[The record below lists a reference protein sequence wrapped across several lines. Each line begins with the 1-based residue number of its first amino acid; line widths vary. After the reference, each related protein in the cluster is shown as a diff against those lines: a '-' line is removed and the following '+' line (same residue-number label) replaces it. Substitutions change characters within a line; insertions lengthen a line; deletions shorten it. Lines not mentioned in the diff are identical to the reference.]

1 MAAEFSNS
9 QAIAVKLI
17 EQHPSAVFCTF
28 ATTADGK
35 KIPFKKTGQG
45 VARDTP
51 PDQLYSA
58 SEVLTMDAAPAGDY
72 LGIVMQTPSMSSGAY
87 LVCLDVDMKHSTGAT
102 NIAIKR
108 MAE

>member
-1 MAAEFSNS
+1 MLEGEQLVVNREINNMSILPKIDTEFSNS

-35 KIPFKKTGQG
+35 KIPYKKSGQG

-58 SEVLTMDAAPAGDY
+58 
-72 LGIVMQTPSMSSGAY
+72 
-87 LVCLDVDMKHSTGAT
+87 
-102 NIAIKR
+102 
-108 MAE
+108 